1 MQPKTRKALK
11 RIGNAI
17 LWMVVLIGFV
27 VLVASAAKVKD
38 AVRCQGILV
47 KISGSD
53 NNFFIEEKDI
63 RSLVVKNQDLNPVG
77 RPVNSINIASLEKLV
92 AQDPWVQK
100 ADLFIDNQHRLN
112 IKVTQREPVAR
123 VFTVTG
129 NSFYLDA
136 DRERI
141 PVSERYTARVP
152 VFTGFPTDALL
163 LQKAD
168 SMLTANIVDVSTFV
182 LNDPFWMAQVDQ
194 VDITGDRKF
203 EIIPKLGDHIID
215 FGEGTNVEKKFVK
228 LMAFYKEG
236 LSRIGWNNYTRIN
249 VAFENEVV
257 CTRKDGTPPPK
268 PTPPQIDSV
277 DVDMAAT
284 GDTAV
289 MTVPAREIVKPAVK
303 TVKPAE
309 KPAPK
314 KTTVKPAAKSKTQKP
329 AAKQERKPKAV
340 YKKPA
345 GGSVNTTKKHRT
357 P

>member
-1 MQPKTRKALK
+1 MEPRTRKALK
-11 RIGNAI
+11 RLGSAI
-17 LWMVVLIGFV
+17 LWTAVLIGFV
-27 VLVASAAKVKD
+27 VLVASAARVKD
-38 AVRCQGILV
+38 AVQCKGIVV

-53 NNFFIEEKDI
+53 NNYFIEEKDI
-63 RSLVVKNQDLNPVG
+63 KALVVKNTDLNPVG
-77 RPVNSINIASLEKLV
+77 RKINDINISRLEKLV
-92 AQDPWVQK
+92 SQDPWVEQ
-100 ADLFIDNQHRLN
+100 ADLFFDNQQRLN

-136 DRERI
+136 RRERI
-141 PVSERYTARVP
+141 PVSDRYTARVP
-152 VFTGFPTDALL
+152 VFTGFPTDAVQ
-163 LQKAD
+163 LQKND
-168 SMLTANIVDVSTFV
+168 SILTASIVDISAYV

-215 FGEGTNVEKKFVK
+215 FGEGTDVEKKFSK

-236 LSRIGWNNYTRIN
+236 LSRVGWNNYTRIN

-268 PTPPQIDSV
+268 PTPPHIDSV

-284 GDTAV
+284 GDTTAAA
-289 MTVPAREIVKPAVK
+289 VPAKEAVK
-303 TVKPAE
+303 AVAHTVKPVE

-314 KTTVKPAAKSKTQKP
+314 KETAKPAAKKTTKAP
-329 AAKQERKPKAV
+329 AQPEKQPKAV

-345 GGSVNTTKKHRT
+345 AGSVNTTKKHRT

>member
-1 MQPKTRKALK
+1 MQPRTRKALK
-11 RIGNAI
+11 RLGSAI
-17 LWMVVLIGFV
+17 LWMVVLTGFA
-27 VLVASAAKVKD
+27 VLVAAAARDKD
-38 AVRCQGILV
+38 AVRCKGIVV
-47 KISGSD
+47 KISGND
-53 NNFFIEEKDI
+53 ANFFIEEKDI
-63 RSLVVKNQDLNPVG
+63 KALVVKNQDLNPVG
-77 RPVNSINIASLEKLV
+77 QPVSNINIARLEKLV
-92 AQDPWVQK
+92 AQDPWVQQ
-100 ADLFIDNQHRLN
+100 AELFIDNQQRLN

-136 DRERI
+136 DRDRI

-152 VFTGFPTDALL
+152 VFTGFPTDAVQ

-168 SMLTANIVDVSTFV
+168 SILTAGIVDISRFV

-203 EIIPKLGDHIID
+203 EITPKLGDHIID
-215 FGEGTNVEKKFVK
+215 FGEGTDVEKKFSK

-268 PTPPQIDSV
+268 PTPPHIDSV

-289 MTVPAREIVKPAVK
+289 MTVPAKEAVRPAAR

-314 KTTVKPAAKSKTQKP
+314 KTTVKPAAKSNAKASAKP
-329 AAKQERKPKAV
+329 ERQPKAV

-345 GGSVNTTKKHRT
+345 AGSVNTTKKHRT

>member
-1 MQPKTRKALK
+1 MEPRTRKALK
-11 RIGNAI
+11 RLGSAI
-17 LWMVVLIGFV
+17 IWMAVLIGFV
-27 VLVASAAKVKD
+27 VLVASAARIKD
-38 AVRCQGILV
+38 AVKCHGIVV
-47 KISGSD
+47 KITGSD
-53 NNFFIEEKDI
+53 NNYFIEEKDI
-63 RSLVVKNQDLNPVG
+63 KALVVKNPDLNPVG
-77 RPVNSINIASLEKLV
+77 RLINDINIARLEKLV
-92 AQDPWVQK
+92 SQDPWVQQ
-100 ADLFIDNQHRLN
+100 ADLFFDNQQRLN

-136 DRERI
+136 NRERI

-152 VFTGFPTDALL
+152 VFTGFPTDAVQ
-163 LQKAD
+163 LQKND
-168 SMLTANIVDVSTFV
+168 SLLTASIVDLSSFV
-182 LNDPFWMAQVDQ
+182 LNDPFWMAQVEQ
-194 VDITGDRKF
+194 VDITGNRKF

-215 FGEGTNVEKKFVK
+215 FGEGTDIEKKFNK

-236 LSRIGWNNYTRIN
+236 LSRVGWNNYSRIN

-268 PTPPQIDSV
+268 PTPPQLDSL

-289 MTVPAREIVKPAVK
+289 MSTPAKEAVKPAAR
-303 TVKPAE
+303 TVKPVE

-314 KTTVKPAAKSKTQKP
+314 KAAVKPASKQPVKTTAKP
-329 AAKQERKPKAV
+329 ERQPKAV
-340 YKKPA
+340 YKNPA
-345 GGSVNTTKKHRT
+345 KGSVNTTKKHRT